1 MMSSESHDESS
12 RHPLEA
18 QVNAYLDGTFER
30 LEVGDQLARLL
41 ISPHRE
47 TSCEL
52 PIRCD
57 GAIEV
62 FRGYRVQH
70 DRSRGPFKG
79 GLRFHP
85 QVDLGHFRALAS
97 IMTWKCAL
105 LDLPFGGAKGGI
117 RCDPHALT
125 DEQKRQLIRGFVR
138 HMGPLLGPDRDVPA
152 PDVGTGEREMGW
164 FFEEYSSQRGSEPA
178 IVTGK
183 PRALG
188 GSEGR
193 LDATGSGIALV
204 TRWCAQ
210 ALGLDL
216 EGARVAIQG
225 IGNVARP
232 VARDLDAAGAHVVAV
247 SDSKGALYN
256 RDGLDVEELLSC
268 VDEVD
273 RVSDAPVEGEAID
286 NDALLCLDVDI
297 LVPCAL
303 ESAIHEGNADAVQ
316 ARLVVEGANLPVT
329 READAILEDAGVA
342 VIPDLMANAGG
353 VTVSYLEWVQNR
365 QRYRWSRARVEQELE
380 ERLRAAWSTLCQR
393 REEESISY
401 REAAYLLAVERVKEA
416 IELRG
421 V

>member
-1 MMSSESHDESS
+1 MNSENHDECFN
-12 RHPLEA
+12 HPLEG
-18 QVNAYLDGTFER
+18 QVNATLEDTFER

-57 GAIEV
+57 DSIEV

-85 QVDLGHFRALAS
+85 EVDLGHFRALAS

-117 RCDPHALT
+117 RCDPHRLT

-152 PDVGTGEREMGW
+152 RDVGTGEREMGW
-164 FFEEYSSQRGSEPA
+164 FFEEFSSQRGSEPA

-193 LDATGSGIALV
+193 VDATGSGIALV
-204 TRWCAQ
+204 TRWCAE

-232 VARDLDAAGAHVVAV
+232 VARDLDTAGAHVVAV
-247 SDSKGALYN
+247 SDSKGALYDE
-256 RDGLDVEELLSC
+256 DGLDVEELLRC
-268 VDEVD
+268 ADEVD
-273 RVSDAPVEGEAID
+273 RISDAPLRRDAID
-286 NDALLCLDVDI
+286 NDELLALDVDI

-303 ESAIHEGNADAVQ
+303 ESALHADNAADVK

-329 READAILEDAGVA
+329 READAILQDSGIA
-342 VIPDLMANAGG
+342 VLPDLMANAGG

-365 QRYRWSRARVEQELE
+365 QRYRWSRSRVEQELE
-380 ERLRAAWSTLCQR
+380 ERMHEAWSTLCEK
-393 REEESISY
+393 REHESTSY
-401 REAAYLLAVERVKEA
+401 REAAYLLAVERVQEA